1 MHGPATVGW
10 LLVALCALTGAY
22 CVLRAKGT
30 VGARREDAGGEALM
44 GFGMAAMAVP
54 SVWTWQPLPP
64 AVTAA
69 AFAVLFTALLVREVW
84 LLLPWRRRGGEHA
97 GACGHLH
104 HVVGALA
111 MLYMSLAMV
120 AAFTSASASAGRA
133 MAHGSGAGGVPVLT
147 GALLVYFAG
156 VVLWNGARLVPSPSG
171 AGAGAGAPAR
181 GGGGVAL
188 APPGRVV
195 HGPGVAAGCR
205 LAMGTAMF
213 AMLLTL

>member
-10 LLVALCALTGAY
+10 LVVALCALTGVY

-30 VGARREDAGGEALM
+30 DGAQREDAGGEALM
-44 GFGMAAMAVP
+44 GFSMAAMAVP
-54 SVWTWQPLPP
+54 TVWTWQTLPP

-69 AFAVLFTALLVREVW
+69 AFAVLFAALLARELW
-84 LLLPWRRRGGEHA
+84 LSLPRRRRGEEHA
-97 GACGHLH
+97 GACAHLR

-111 MLYMSLAMV
+111 MLYMALAML
-120 AAFTSASASAGRA
+120 AAAAGTGGG

-156 VVLWNGARLVPSPSG
+156 TVLWNGARLMPSTGTVAWSG
-171 AGAGAGAPAR
+171 AGVTSGP
-181 GGGGVAL
+181 V
-188 APPGRVV
+188 RVV
-195 HGPGVAAGCR
+195 HQPGVAAGCR

>member
-30 VGARREDAGGEALM
+30 DGARREDAGGEALM

-69 AFAVLFTALLVREVW
+69 AFAALFTALLARELG
-84 LLLPWRRRGGEHA
+84 LLLLRWRRDGRRGA
-97 GACGHLH
+97 RPCVHLH
-104 HVVGALA
+104 HVTGALA
-111 MLYMSLAMV
+111 MAYMSLAMA
-120 AAFTSASASAGRA
+120 AAFAGTGGA
-133 MAHGSGAGGVPVLT
+133 AGPAAHGTGTGGIPVLT

-156 VVLWNGARLVPSPSG
+156 YALWNGAQLIPSPAG
-171 AGAGAGAPAR
+171 APATAGAGAGVAFGPACA
-181 GGGGVAL
+181 VI
-188 APPGRVV
+188 
-195 HGPGVAAGCR
+195 HQPGVTAGCR
-205 LAMGTAMF
+205 LAMSTAMF
-213 AMLLTL
+213 TMLLTL